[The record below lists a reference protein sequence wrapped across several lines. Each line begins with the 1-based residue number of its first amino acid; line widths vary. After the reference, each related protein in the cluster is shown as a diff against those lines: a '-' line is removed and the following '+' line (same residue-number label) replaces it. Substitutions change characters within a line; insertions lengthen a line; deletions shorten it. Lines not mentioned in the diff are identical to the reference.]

1 MSLGKVIFPE
11 TKQQKVFEPKSNFP
25 TNVYNAIALLL
36 MLELMLVIRPL
47 WILGGDTVQTTTTR
61 SSYQVK
67 LKTWIKAM

>member
-25 TNVYNAIALLL
+25 TIVYNAIALLL

-47 WILGGDTVQTTTTR
+47 WILEGIPYKRRPQEVR
-61 SSYQVK
+61 VR
-67 LKTWIKAM
+67 